1 MTAIDRVAELIQE
14 RNRIDAELAER
25 IGRPALTAHLGEWI
39 AVQVFGIVL
48 ETSKGING
56 RFRDGRSVDVKWYPK
71 REGLLDLKEEGPDLY
86 LVLAGPKVPPASSR
100 GTTRPLVIDAVY
112 LFDAAA
118 LVADLRAR
126 GRRIGTASSVR
137 TELWAAAEIYPR
149 RNPLFSVAAEQR
161 ELLALFGS

>member
-1 MTAIDRVAELIQE
+1 MSAVERVAELIRD
-14 RNRIDAELAER
+14 RNRIDAELSSC
-25 IGRPALTAHLGEWI
+25 IGRPALIGHLGEWI
-39 AVQVFGIVL
+39 AAQVFGIEL

-56 RFRDGRSVDVKWYPK
+56 RFRNGRTVDVKWYPK

-118 LVADLRAR
+118 IVAELRAR

-137 TELWAAAEIYPR
+137 TELWEAAEIYPR
-149 RNPLFSVAAEQR
+149 HNLSFSLTAVQR